1 MGVYSGRSE
10 EREEQGK
17 GGADEPGRSMSGCPQ
32 SGKEYRI
39 NRRTRETVAAHRA
52 AAVFCVQRGE
62 EKSVEK
68 TFGSGIIKEN
78 RGQHRSRME
87 R

>member
-1 MGVYSGRSE
+1 MGVYSGQSE
-10 EREEQGK
+10 EREERRR
-17 GGADEPGRSMSGCPQ
+17 GGVHKPGRSMSGCPQ

-68 TFGSGIIKEN
+68 TFGSGMIKGN